1 MKLTHKDVTTTT
13 LGTLAE
19 RTAEHFLLQQGLV
32 TLTKNYRCKAGE
44 IDLIMRAGNTLVFVE
59 VRMRSNPRYASALES
74 VNYAKQQK
82 LTRAALHFL
91 QSHRLYDKVAC
102 RFDVVALDN
111 TGNAPAIQWVK
122 NAFGP

>member
-1 MKLTHKDVTTTT
+1 MNHHKDVTSQSI
-13 LGTLAE
+13 GNRAE
-19 RTAEHFLLQQGLV
+19 SRAQQYLEQQGFI
-32 TLTKNYRCKAGE
+32 TLTKNYRCKLGE
-44 IDLIMRAGNTLVFVE
+44 IDLVMKDGNTLVFVE
-59 VRMRSNPRYASALES
+59 VRLRSNRKFASALES
-74 VNYAKQQK
+74 VNYSKQQK

-111 TGNAPAIQWVK
+111 TGNAPHLSWVK